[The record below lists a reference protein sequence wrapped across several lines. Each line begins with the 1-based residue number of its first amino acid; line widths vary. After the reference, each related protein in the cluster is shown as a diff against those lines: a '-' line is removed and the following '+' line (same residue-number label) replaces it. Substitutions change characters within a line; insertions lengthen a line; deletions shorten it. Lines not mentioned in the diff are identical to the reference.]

1 MAKKF
6 FEENLKQVNKRLNL
20 LYDDVFNI
28 YSYGELSEE
37 EKEEFLK
44 IVDSI
49 YNLNKKYNKFI
60 RNFSKENQN
69 DKRRNQ
75 TTCGSF
81 TETK

>member
-6 FEENLKQVNKRLNL
+6 FEENLKQVSKRLNL

-28 YSYGELSEE
+28 YSYGELGEE

-49 YNLNKKYNKFI
+49 YNLNKKYLKFL
-60 RNFSKENQN
+60 RGK
-69 DKRRNQ
+69 K
-75 TTCGSF
+75 
-81 TETK
+81 

>member
-6 FEENLKQVNKRLNL
+6 FEENLKQVSKRLNL

-28 YSYGELSEE
+28 YSYGELDEG

-49 YNLNKKYNKFI
+49 YNLNKKYLKFLRGKKWNYMI
-60 RNFSKENQN
+60 IFVKVFLPTQLYSY
-69 DKRRNQ
+69 
-75 TTCGSF
+75 
-81 TETK
+81 